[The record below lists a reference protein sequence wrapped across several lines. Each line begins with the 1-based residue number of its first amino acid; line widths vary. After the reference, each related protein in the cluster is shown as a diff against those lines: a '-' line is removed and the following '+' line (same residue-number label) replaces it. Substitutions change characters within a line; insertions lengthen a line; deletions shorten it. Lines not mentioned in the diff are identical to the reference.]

1 MIDTTGKPG
10 NPSSVM
16 AEDAPEPG
24 GEIPQDDQSET
35 ATLPLSMF
43 GGKPVK
49 EGDILN
55 VKVISVDDQNGSVN
69 VAMAGDEQP
78 PQKPGSDGLAGQLD
92 NKPPQPS

>member
-1 MIDTTGKPG
+1 
-10 NPSSVM
+10 M

-24 GEIPQDDQSET
+24 GETQRDDQSET

-69 VAMAGDEQP
+69 VAMAGDEP
-78 PQKPGSDGLAGQLD
+78 AQKPGSDGLSGQFD
-92 NKPPQPS
+92 NKPSQPS

>member
-1 MIDTTGKPG
+1 MMDTTGKPG

-24 GEIPQDDQSET
+24 GETQRDDQSET

-69 VAMAGDEQP
+69 VAMAGDEP
-78 PQKPGSDGLAGQLD
+78 AQKPGSDGLSGQFD
-92 NKPPQPS
+92 NKPSQPS

>member
-16 AEDAPEPG
+16 AEDAAEPG
-24 GEIPQDDQSET
+24 GETSQDDQSET

-49 EGDILN
+49 EGDILQ

-69 VAMAGDEQP
+69 VSVAGDEP
-78 PQKPGSDGLAGQLD
+78 PMKPGSDGLAGQLD
-92 NKPPQPS
+92 NKPSQPS